1 MEQGEEELEM
11 ALDDIWEE
19 AKRFFIDVSEYL
31 NAEFKISEYEKVI
44 RLLDGKIE
52 KCEEQM
58 DTIRRQLAQMQD
70 RYISNGNTAEGHIR
84 TDFDKKRE
92 IWYSR
97 SEDTYGKVE
106 DGLERAKDARAEAQS
121 QVMYWEDIKGQEE
134 RSIRNRV
141 FGKQQQEQKE
151 KREKSVR
158 K

>member
-92 IWYSR
+92 IWYS
-97 SEDTYGKVE
+97 SW
-106 DGLERAKDARAEAQS
+106 ERISVFARQ
-121 QVMYWEDIKGQEE
+121 
-134 RSIRNRV
+134 
-141 FGKQQQEQKE
+141 
-151 KREKSVR
+151 
-158 K
+158 